1 MVRKWPASRVFVVV
15 KQLLMT
21 KNRKSYGGLERCR
34 NFRNLNESEPDAR
47 PVPVK
52 VDPLQ
57 ADVVAT
63 KWVAPSSLSAPPSAG
78 PQVSRRGPG
87 WRPVLR
93 SARWQGQETLPQLGG
108 QWPLNAKGGNYAPR
122 LTPNALGW
130 PGSGRLLSTK
140 QVISGGQ
147 P

>member
-1 MVRKWPASRVFVVV
+1 
-15 KQLLMT
+15 MT

-57 ADVVAT
+57 ADAGAT
-63 KWVAPSSLSAPPSAG
+63 KWVAPLSLSAPPSAG

-93 SARWQGQETLPQLGG
+93 SARWQGQETLLLLNHAKKRDAPVDLRAFPWSL
-108 QWPLNAKGGNYAPR
+108 WPSLADAVD
-122 LTPNALGW
+122 TPY
-130 PGSGRLLSTK
+130 RLLQDAQEFRPADESR
-140 QVISGGQ
+140 
-147 P
+147 

>member
-1 MVRKWPASRVFVVV
+1 
-15 KQLLMT
+15 MT
-21 KNRKSYGGLERCR
+21 KNRKSHGGLERCR

-57 ADVVAT
+57 ADVRAT

-93 SARWQGQETLPQLGG
+93 SATWQGQETLPQLG
-108 QWPLNAKGGNYAPR
+108 PR
-122 LTPNALGW
+122 LRKLREII
-130 PGSGRLLSTK
+130 PGLFLKIRIKIRIRITIHKPTRRICGSCKSRGIAT
-140 QVISGGQ
+140 
-147 P
+147 

>member
-1 MVRKWPASRVFVVV
+1 
-15 KQLLMT
+15 MT

-78 PQVSRRGPG
+78 AGFP
-87 WRPVLR
+87 
-93 SARWQGQETLPQLGG
+93 
-108 QWPLNAKGGNYAPR
+108 
-122 LTPNALGW
+122 
-130 PGSGRLLSTK
+130 PGSGLKTCPSVGAVARSGDLATTWSVIAKTPGNHFRRVRCRLRRNRCQFNLPRDPC
-140 QVISGGQ
+140 VAGCRIVLI
-147 P
+147 